1 MLGALWKFVKPED
14 PLPGEA
20 DELSKL
26 RFWAAV
32 GIVVVSIASAMSV
45 LQASVYD
52 EHGSQDDAVY
62 RQQLVTQQQSDRSR
76 EEAVA
81 QDLALFGSYE
91 QHALHARDLQRQ
103 AAALTANPRLAATLA
118 TRAEGERAVAVALL
132 TGFRVPLSA
141 AASRSGLYDP
151 SASYRI
157 QSTLPSVLEDD
168 LDPRQHRL
176 EARSNRN
183 RGVEMTG
190 AAALFLAALVFFT
203 FSQIFARAKKAIDPD
218 AHPSEQAAVS
228 DVARRRAHR
237 LFAIGAVC
245 ALSAT
250 IFALTVVA

>member
-1 MLGALWKFVKPED
+1 MRETLWKFVKPED
-14 PLPGEA
+14 RLRGEA
-20 DELSKL
+20 DELSGL

-81 QDLALFGSYE
+81 QDVALFGSYE
-91 QHALHARDLQRQ
+91 QHALHARDLQQQ
-103 AAALTANPRLAATLA
+103 AAALAANPRLAAALA
-118 TRAEGERAVAVALL
+118 TRAEGERAVANALL

-141 AASRSGLYDP
+141 VAGGSGVYNP

-157 QSTLPSVLEDD
+157 QSTLPKVLEDD
-168 LDPRQHRL
+168 LNPGEHRL

-183 RGVEMTG
+183 KGVEMTG

-203 FSQIFARAKKAIDPD
+203 FSQVYARAKTVMDPE
-218 AHPSEQAAVS
+218 AQPSEQAQVS
-228 DVARRRAHR
+228 DVARRRAHS
-237 LFAIGAVC
+237 LFSIGIVC
-245 ALSAT
+245 ALAAT
-250 IFALTVVA
+250 ILALTVVV